1 MSLINSLKN
10 SVTKNLNNNQTR
22 LIRNLVEPPFLYSQ
36 LSKQSILILGCQR
49 SGNTLTFLILNS
61 HPQVKGIDE
70 TETNYSFPHQSILYR
85 NSINNYLTCFKLP
98 NQTFKFKYITQH
110 YPQTKIIFPIRNPY
124 SVISSMRSFAI
135 QTKTIQK
142 NWLNCFAK
150 KELLKLDSSFFPDIL
165 SLDLDSLDE
174 ISLGAYLWNYKN
186 MALDKYKKAGFD
198 IFVFK
203 YEDLLDNPRKVITK
217 ILDFAN
223 LDWDDIVLNH
233 QKYYEGD
240 EKRYPGGT
248 HGNRPINISKKKRKL
263 NLSKDEIELITSI
276 CRDQM
281 IAYDY
286 QNLFV

>member
-10 SVTKNLNNNQTR
+10 LVTKNLNNNQTR

-49 SGNTLTFLILNS
+49 SGTTLTFLILNS

-70 TETNYSFPHQSILYR
+70 TETSYSFPHQSVLYR

-98 NQTFKFKYITQH
+98 NQTFNFKYIMQH

-124 SVISSMRSFAI
+124 SVVSSMRSFAI
-135 QTKTIQK
+135 QTKSKQG

-150 KELLKLDSSFFPDIL
+150 EELLSLDSSFLPNIL
-165 SLDLDSLDE
+165 SLDLDGLDE
-174 ISLGAYLWNYKN
+174 ISLGAYVWKYKN

-203 YEDLLDNPRKVITK
+203 YEDLLDNARKILTK
-217 ILDFAN
+217 IIDFAA

-233 QKYYEGD
+233 QKYYDGETQ
-240 EKRYPGGT
+240 RYPGGT
-248 HGNRPINISKKKRKL
+248 RGSRPINISNKKRKL

-276 CRDQM
+276 CHEQM
-281 IAYDY
+281 TGYDY